1 MKWGILSTGT
11 IAKNFA
17 QTAKQMPDVQVQA
30 VASRSAG
37 STKAFAEAFAIPTAH
52 DSYEAL
58 ANDPNV
64 DIVYVATPHSRHYE
78 DMKLLIGAGKHVLCE
93 KSFTTDAEQA
103 KEIFALAKK
112 KNVFVME
119 AFWTK
124 FIPLYRQIE
133 DILQSGRIGEIRAVT
148 AQYGYTTAREARK
161 FDPALAG
168 GTLLD
173 IGVYA
178 IGFACMMLG
187 YAFDDVHSHLVM
199 NDAGTDALDAI
210 ALRKGKAVAQ
220 LTTVIGA
227 NMPVFGAVYGTK
239 GHIDIPEFKN
249 PTRAVLHIDGQPP
262 VEIEQP
268 FEINGFEYEIREAQA
283 CVGAGKGQSER
294 MTGEQTVAVMRIMDE
309 IRRQNGLRFPFE
321 KQSAR

>member
-1 MKWGILSTGT
+1 MRWGILSTGT

-17 QTAKQMPDVQVQA
+17 QTAGQMPDVQMQA
-30 VASRSAG
+30 VASRSRE
-37 STKAFAEAFAIPTAH
+37 SAEAFARAYDIPTAH

-64 DIVYVATPHSRHYE
+64 EIVYVATPHSRHAE
-78 DMKLLIGAGKHVLCE
+78 DMKLLIQAGKHVLCE
-93 KSFTTDAEQA
+93 KSFTIDAKQA
-103 KEIFALAKK
+103 KKIFVLAQEKH
-112 KNVFVME
+112 VFVME

-133 DILQSGRIGEIRAVT
+133 EILESGKLGEIRAVT
-148 AQYGYTTAREARK
+148 AQYGYTTARETRK

-178 IGFACMMLG
+178 IGFACMMMG
-187 YAFDDVHSHLVM
+187 YAFDDVRSELVM
-199 NDAGTDALDAI
+199 NSAGTDALDAI
-210 ALRKGKAVAQ
+210 TLRKGKTIAQ
-220 LTTVIGA
+220 LTTAIGV
-227 NMPVFGAVYGTK
+227 NMPTFAAVYGTK

-249 PTRAVLHIDGQPP
+249 PTRAVLRLDGQEP
-262 VEIEQP
+262 VELAHP

-283 CVGAGKGQSER
+283 CAEAGSLQSER
-294 MTGEQTVAVMRIMDE
+294 MTGQQTIAVMRIMDE
-309 IRRQNGLRFPFE
+309 IRRQNGFRFPFE
-321 KQSAR
+321 RKE

>member
-1 MKWGILSTGT
+1 
-11 IAKNFA
+11 
-17 QTAKQMPDVQVQA
+17 
-30 VASRSAG
+30 
-37 STKAFAEAFAIPTAH
+37 
-52 DSYEAL
+52 
-58 ANDPNV
+58 
-64 DIVYVATPHSRHYE
+64 
-78 DMKLLIGAGKHVLCE
+78 
-93 KSFTTDAEQA
+93 
-103 KEIFALAKK
+103 
-112 KNVFVME
+112 
-119 AFWTK
+119 
-124 FIPLYRQIE
+124 
-133 DILQSGRIGEIRAVT
+133 
-148 AQYGYTTAREARK
+148 
-161 FDPALAG
+161 
-168 GTLLD
+168 
-173 IGVYA
+173 
-178 IGFACMMLG
+178 MMMG

-262 VEIEQP
+262 VEIAQP

-283 CVGAGKGQSER
+283 CAGAGKGQSER

>member
-37 STKAFAEAFAIPTAH
+37 SAKAFAEAFAIPTAH

-64 DIVYVATPHSRHYE
+64 DIVYVATPHSRHAE
-78 DMKLLIGAGKHVLCE
+78 DMKLLIQAGKHVLCE
-93 KSFTTDAEQA
+93 KSFTIDAKQA
-103 KEIFALAKK
+103 KEIFALAQEKH
-112 KNVFVME
+112 VFVME

-133 DILQSGRIGEIRAVT
+133 EILESGKLGEIRAVT
-148 AQYGYTTAREARK
+148 AQYGYTTARETRK

-178 IGFACMMLG
+178 LSVVRSFMDEQPNQIISQWKPSPTGSDEQAAILLQNPSGQMATVALSMHSKQPKRAMISCETG
-187 YAFDDVHSHLVM
+187 YLEIMEFPRADRAVFVDAETGKRTEITCGESRQALYYEMTDMEDAVQNADASAMQLPYSKDVM
-199 NDAGTDALDAI
+199 DIMTK
-210 ALRKGKAVAQ
+210 LRKDWKLQ
-220 LTTVIGA
+220 Y
-227 NMPVFGAVYGTK
+227 PK
-239 GHIDIPEFKN
+239 
-249 PTRAVLHIDGQPP
+249 
-262 VEIEQP
+262 EQW
-268 FEINGFEYEIREAQA
+268 
-283 CVGAGKGQSER
+283 
-294 MTGEQTVAVMRIMDE
+294 
-309 IRRQNGLRFPFE
+309 
-321 KQSAR
+321 

>member
-1 MKWGILSTGT
+1 M
-11 IAKNFA
+11 
-17 QTAKQMPDVQVQA
+17 
-30 VASRSAG
+30 
-37 STKAFAEAFAIPTAH
+37 
-52 DSYEAL
+52 
-58 ANDPNV
+58 
-64 DIVYVATPHSRHYE
+64 
-78 DMKLLIGAGKHVLCE
+78 
-93 KSFTTDAEQA
+93 
-103 KEIFALAKK
+103 
-112 KNVFVME
+112 
-119 AFWTK
+119 
-124 FIPLYRQIE
+124 
-133 DILQSGRIGEIRAVT
+133 
-148 AQYGYTTAREARK
+148 

-178 IGFACMMLG
+178 IGFVCIMLG

>member
-1 MKWGILSTGT
+1 
-11 IAKNFA
+11 
-17 QTAKQMPDVQVQA
+17 
-30 VASRSAG
+30 
-37 STKAFAEAFAIPTAH
+37 
-52 DSYEAL
+52 
-58 ANDPNV
+58 
-64 DIVYVATPHSRHYE
+64 
-78 DMKLLIGAGKHVLCE
+78 
-93 KSFTTDAEQA
+93 
-103 KEIFALAKK
+103 
-112 KNVFVME
+112 ME

-220 LTTVIGA
+220 LTTVIDA

-239 GHIDIPEFKN
+239 GHIDIPAFKN
-249 PTRAVLHIDGQPP
+249 PTRAVLHIDGQAP

-283 CVGAGKGQSER
+283 CAGAGKGQSER